1 MAFEFLEPA
10 ALQAFRAS
18 NPGALLIDVR
28 DRDMHGQL
36 RLADSICV
44 PLEELQA
51 RNFSDGLAAALDE
64 HADLKVQPGQSVML
78 VCQLGRRAVMAA
90 QFLEAQIDNPLFVLS
105 GGVSACQEGDLEMG
119 SGAA

>member
-1 MAFEFLEPA
+1 
-10 ALQAFRAS
+10 
-18 NPGALLIDVR
+18 
-28 DRDMHGQL
+28 MHGQL
-36 RLADSICV
+36 RIADSICV

-51 RNFSDGLAAALDE
+51 RNFSRGLGEAMRD
-64 HADLKVQPGQSVML
+64 HANLNVGPGQTVML

-105 GGVSACQEGDLEMG
+105 GGVSACPEGDLEMG